1 MQKDGNENQ
10 KYHLDANNHV
20 SSLTSVKPETKKLL
34 STNAELTELSE
45 KIFAKENHSKLKN
58 LHLDLQGKTE
68 KYSKKDEAARPLFH
82 PDDQALRSNSIS
94 KLLQLYDNYEPD
106 TSIDEHFTPIQS
118 KEENEFLDIV
128 MVSGVMKEALSF
140 LHSKGIVSSD
150 PNEQKIQDQEN
161 LVQPIVKKSKKAGKF
176 CSMLIG
182 SSPELEMS
190 LYTMCFLLRP
200 NEVCPVTLGGQKVN
214 IKTYML
220 KYKGEDLI

>member
-1 MQKDGNENQ
+1 MESKTLIFLIIFQIFLIKYKCCEYYLYQFAKPVLHYMNIFMQKDGNEDQ

-106 TSIDEHFTPIQS
+106 TRIDEHFTPIES
-118 KEENEFLDIV
+118 REENEFLDIV
-128 MVSGVMKEALSF
+128 MVSGVMKEAMGF
-140 LHSKGIVSSD
+140 LHAK
-150 PNEQKIQDQEN
+150 
-161 LVQPIVKKSKKAGKF
+161 GKF
-176 CSMLIG
+176 
-182 SSPELEMS
+182 
-190 LYTMCFLLRP
+190 
-200 NEVCPVTLGGQKVN
+200 N
-214 IKTYML
+214 
-220 KYKGEDLI
+220 